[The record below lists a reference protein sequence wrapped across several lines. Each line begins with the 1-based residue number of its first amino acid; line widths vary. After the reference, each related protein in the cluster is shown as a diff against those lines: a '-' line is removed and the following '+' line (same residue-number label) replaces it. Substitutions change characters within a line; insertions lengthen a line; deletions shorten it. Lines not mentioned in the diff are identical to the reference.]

1 MSASA
6 YANGYVKEAL
16 RDKLGFDAFDA
27 VEYHPSGNDY
37 KGNYDQV
44 GYSIETRMTANGVP
58 IVAVVVRGTP
68 GNGEWL
74 SNLNVADTR
83 KGSSQETHEGFE
95 RAAGEVLDAFTCY
108 VKENNID
115 LDKARILITG
125 HSRGASVA
133 NILGAQLDEGKG
145 NVNGALTPS
154 RVYDFTFESPT
165 TTLSNNR
172 GNWVYDNI
180 FNILNP
186 EDVITRVPLCEWG
199 YGRYGEDLVL
209 PSRSNTNDVVYKQ
222 LLSSMNEYFKQFSG
236 ETFRGY
242 TAGTLTA
249 TTMTSD
255 MMSIAPTTWAFY
267 HNYVVGTPPRYFF
280 ESVIKAAIMENADV
294 GDYALLSSALLIPQ
308 YQSMLVT
315 LFGVGVFN
323 GAFVT
328 GKGMVHGHTQET
340 YVSWMKSTSA
350 ALGELPSIIVRKNY
364 RTVKVACPVDVK
376 AYDVDGNLVASI
388 SGDQVDESLLE
399 NGLPAAVTADGV
411 KMIDLP
417 ADGGY
422 RFEVVATDEGEMD
435 VTVEENDGSGSEPCV
450 MKCYRGI
457 ALESGDSF
465 ALDAQADGVA
475 TDCVL
480 VDEAT
485 GEEAQAGSVVCGDD
499 LEKVSISVVAGAGGD
514 AWGGGDVVKGGKTVL
529 HAMAHE
535 GMKFIGWEREIGS
548 TLDGDCIGEAVEGGE
563 DLTVRATGNDRYFA
577 RFQREEPASV
587 ERLAGDSAAE
597 TSAAVAL
604 EAFPE
609 GSEWVVVARD
619 DDFADA
625 MGATGLAGVLNA
637 PIVLTDRFGL
647 SDAAADAVQRLGAA
661 KAYVIGGKGA
671 IPADLEGQ
679 LAAVGCQVQGRVYG
693 ECSWDTSVECAKK
706 IAEHGG
712 NPSGDVV
719 VAMSTN
725 FQDALS
731 ISSFAYRY
739 QVPILLETDEA
750 KGRRLTDE
758 AASLA
763 AGLPGTI
770 YVPGGTGAVPESSV
784 EGVFGKDRV
793 VRLAGWD
800 GYDTSNQIATYMVDH
815 GLLSADSVCLAS
827 GAPDPKGVDALA
839 GAALAGKNGGVVL
852 LTNARPDF
860 GDPESYVTVEGRD
873 STGAPAFLSANA
885 GSVSRAYVLG
895 GAAVM
900 PPSLVDKIANVL
912 S

>member
-1 MSASA
+1 
-6 YANGYVKEAL
+6 
-16 RDKLGFDAFDA
+16 
-27 VEYHPSGNDY
+27 
-37 KGNYDQV
+37 
-44 GYSIETRMTANGVP
+44 
-58 IVAVVVRGTP
+58 
-68 GNGEWL
+68 
-74 SNLNVADTR
+74 
-83 KGSSQETHEGFE
+83 
-95 RAAGEVLDAFTCY
+95 
-108 VKENNID
+108 
-115 LDKARILITG
+115 
-125 HSRGASVA
+125 
-133 NILGAQLDEGKG
+133 
-145 NVNGALTPS
+145 
-154 RVYDFTFESPT
+154 
-165 TTLSNNR
+165 
-172 GNWVYDNI
+172 
-180 FNILNP
+180 
-186 EDVITRVPLCEWG
+186 
-199 YGRYGEDLVL
+199 
-209 PSRSNTNDVVYKQ
+209 
-222 LLSSMNEYFKQFSG
+222 
-236 ETFRGY
+236 
-242 TAGTLTA
+242 
-249 TTMTSD
+249 
-255 MMSIAPTTWAFY
+255 
-267 HNYVVGTPPRYFF
+267 
-280 ESVIKAAIMENADV
+280 
-294 GDYALLSSALLIPQ
+294 
-308 YQSMLVT
+308 ML
-315 LFGVGVFN
+315 
-323 GAFVT
+323 
-328 GKGMVHGHTQET
+328 
-340 YVSWMKSTSA
+340 Y
-350 ALGELPSIIVRKNY
+350 
-364 RTVKVACPVDVK
+364 
-376 AYDVDGNLVASI
+376 
-388 SGDQVDESLLE
+388 
-399 NGLPAAVTADGV
+399 
-411 KMIDLP
+411 
-417 ADGGY
+417 
-422 RFEVVATDEGEMD
+422 
-435 VTVEENDGSGSEPCV
+435 
-450 MKCYRGI
+450 
-457 ALESGDSF
+457 
-465 ALDAQADGVA
+465 
-475 TDCVL
+475 
-480 VDEAT
+480 
-485 GEEAQAGSVVCGDD
+485 
-499 LEKVSISVVAGAGGD
+499 
-514 AWGGGDVVKGGKTVL
+514 
-529 HAMAHE
+529 AMAHE

-647 SDAAADAVQRLGAA
+647 SDAAADAVQRLGTA

-750 KGRRLTDE
+750 NGRRLTGE

-815 GLLSADSVCLAS
+815 GLLSADAVCLAS

>member
-1 MSASA
+1 M
-6 YANGYVKEAL
+6 
-16 RDKLGFDAFDA
+16 
-27 VEYHPSGNDY
+27 
-37 KGNYDQV
+37 

-95 RAAGEVLDAFTCY
+95 RAAGEVLDAFTSY

-115 LDKARILITG
+115 LGKARVLITG

-267 HNYVVGTPPRYFF
+267 HNYVVGMPPRYFF
-280 ESVIKAAIMENADV
+280 ESVIKAAIMENADA

-328 GKGMVHGHTQET
+328 GKGVVHGHTQET
-340 YVSWMKSTSA
+340 YVSWMKSASA
-350 ALGELPSIIVRKNY
+350 ALGELPSIFVRKNY
-364 RTVKVACPVDVK
+364 RTLKVACPVDVK
-376 AYDVDGNLVASI
+376 AYDVDGSLVASI

-422 RFEVVATDEGEMD
+422 RLEVVATDEGEMD
-435 VTVEENDGSGSEPCV
+435 VTVEENDGSGSEPGA
-450 MKCYRGI
+450 MKCYREI

-480 VDEAT
+480 MDEAT

-499 LEKVSISVVAGAGGD
+499 LEKISISVVAGAGGD

-535 GMKFIGWEREIGS
+535 GMKLIGWEREIGS

-563 DLTVRATGNDRYFA
+563 VLTVRATGNDRYLA

-587 ERLAGDSAAE
+587 KRLAGDSAAE

-625 MGATGLAGVLNA
+625 MSATGLAGALNA

-647 SDAAADAVQRLGAA
+647 SDAAADAVQKLGA
-661 KAYVIGGKGA
+661 KRAYVIGGKGA

-679 LAAVGCQVQGRVYG
+679 LAGAGCQVQGRVYG

-712 NPSGDVV
+712 NPNGDAV
-719 VAMSTN
+719 VAMSAN

-731 ISSFAYRY
+731 ISSFAYKY

-750 KGRRLTDE
+750 NGRRLTDE

-770 YVPGGTGAVPESSV
+770 YVPGGAGAVPESSV

-815 GLLSADSVCLAS
+815 GLLSADAVCLAS

-860 GDPESYVTVEGRD
+860 GDPESYVTVEGCD

>member
-1 MSASA
+1 ML
-6 YANGYVKEAL
+6 Y
-16 RDKLGFDAFDA
+16 
-27 VEYHPSGNDY
+27 
-37 KGNYDQV
+37 
-44 GYSIETRMTANGVP
+44 YSIETRMTANGVP

-95 RAAGEVLDAFTCY
+95 RAAGEVLDAFTGY

-115 LDKARILITG
+115 LGKVRVLITG

-280 ESVIKAAIMENADV
+280 ESVIKAAIMENADA

-328 GKGMVHGHTQET
+328 GKGVVHGHTQET
-340 YVSWMKSTSA
+340 YVSWMKSASA
-350 ALGELPSIIVRKNY
+350 ALGELPSIFVRKNY

-399 NGLPAAVTADGV
+399 NGLPAAVTVDGV

-422 RFEVVATDEGEMD
+422 RLEVVATDEGGNGCD
-435 VTVEENDGSGSEPCV
+435 R
-450 MKCYRGI
+450 RG
-457 ALESGDSF
+457 E
-465 ALDAQADGVA
+465 
-475 TDCVL
+475 
-480 VDEAT
+480 
-485 GEEAQAGSVVCGDD
+485 
-499 LEKVSISVVAGAGGD
+499 
-514 AWGGGDVVKGGKTVL
+514 
-529 HAMAHE
+529 
-535 GMKFIGWEREIGS
+535 
-548 TLDGDCIGEAVEGGE
+548 
-563 DLTVRATGNDRYFA
+563 
-577 RFQREEPASV
+577 
-587 ERLAGDSAAE
+587 
-597 TSAAVAL
+597 
-604 EAFPE
+604 
-609 GSEWVVVARD
+609 
-619 DDFADA
+619 
-625 MGATGLAGVLNA
+625 
-637 PIVLTDRFGL
+637 
-647 SDAAADAVQRLGAA
+647 
-661 KAYVIGGKGA
+661 
-671 IPADLEGQ
+671 
-679 LAAVGCQVQGRVYG
+679 
-693 ECSWDTSVECAKK
+693 
-706 IAEHGG
+706 
-712 NPSGDVV
+712 
-719 VAMSTN
+719 
-725 FQDALS
+725 
-731 ISSFAYRY
+731 
-739 QVPILLETDEA
+739 
-750 KGRRLTDE
+750 
-758 AASLA
+758 
-763 AGLPGTI
+763 
-770 YVPGGTGAVPESSV
+770 
-784 EGVFGKDRV
+784 
-793 VRLAGWD
+793 
-800 GYDTSNQIATYMVDH
+800 
-815 GLLSADSVCLAS
+815 
-827 GAPDPKGVDALA
+827 
-839 GAALAGKNGGVVL
+839 
-852 LTNARPDF
+852 
-860 GDPESYVTVEGRD
+860 
-873 STGAPAFLSANA
+873 
-885 GSVSRAYVLG
+885 
-895 GAAVM
+895 
-900 PPSLVDKIANVL
+900 
-912 S
+912 